1 MQTTVIGLLGP
12 TMDNAGK
19 GASRWERWRPSVALC
34 QQDDLLVNRFEL
46 LYQTKFEALLKRVV
60 KDIRRVSPETEVIA
74 HKVELFDPWDF
85 ETVYGALHDFARA
98 YPFDPEQGQY
108 LVHITT
114 GSHVA
119 QICLFLLTEANYFPA
134 RLLQTGP
141 KAGRAR
147 RPDPRG
153 EYRIIDLDLSKYDR
167 IAMRFRRELDD
178 DISFLKSGIETRNKA
193 FNALIERIERVAA
206 HSADPLLLAGPTGAG
221 KSRLARRIYELKQA
235 RRQLNGPFVEVNC
248 ATLRGDAAMS
258 ALFGHK
264 RGAFTGAV
272 EDRQGLLR
280 AADKGML
287 FLDEVGEL
295 GLDEQSMLLRAIEEK
310 RFLPVGADRETG
322 SEFQLICGTNRNLQA
337 SVAAG
342 RFREDLL
349 ARINLWTFQLPGLAQ
364 RPEDIQPNLSYELDR
379 FAQRHNTRVTFNK
392 EARHRFLSFAVSG
405 EACWTA
411 NFRDLIG
418 AVTRMATLSQG
429 GRITR
434 NNVDE
439 EIARLKN
446 YWRSSNRSGE
456 DHMVADVLGADQ
468 AAGLDRFDRVQLADV
483 LRVCRSSRTLSEA
496 GRRLFSVSRTR
507 RRTANDADR
516 LRKYLAR
523 FDLSWKDVTHP
534 LMGDPNRAP
543 VETMSGVTGRI

>member
-19 GASRWERWRPSVALC
+19 GTSRWERWRPSVALC
-34 QQDDLLVNRFEL
+34 QQEDLLVNRFEL
-46 LYQTKFEALLKRVV
+46 LYQSKFEALLKRVV
-60 KDIRRVSPETEVIA
+60 KDIRHVSPETEVIP
-74 HKVELFDPWDF
+74 HKVELSDPWDF

-98 YPFDPEQGQY
+98 YPFEPEEERY

-119 QICLFLLTEANYFPA
+119 QICLFLLTEANFFPA

-141 KAGRAR
+141 KAGRTR
-147 RPDPRG
+147 HPDPRG

-167 IAMRFRRELDD
+167 IAMRFRREFDD

-193 FNALIERIERVAA
+193 FNALIERIERVAT
-206 HSADPLLLAGPTGAG
+206 HSVDPLLLAGPTGAG
-221 KSRLARRIYELKQA
+221 KSRLARRIYDLKQA
-235 RRQLNGPFVEVNC
+235 RRQLKGPFVEVNC

-264 RGAFTGAV
+264 KGAFTGAV

-280 AADKGML
+280 TADKGML

-322 SEFQLICGTNRNLQA
+322 SDFQLICGSNRDLQA

-342 RFREDLL
+342 GFREDLL

-379 FAQRHNTRVTFNK
+379 FAERHNTRVTFNK
-392 EARHRFLSFAVSG
+392 EARKRFLSFAVS
-405 EACWTA
+405 AKAHWTA

-434 NNVDE
+434 DNVDE
-439 EIARLKN
+439 EIARLKDH
-446 YWRSSNRSGE
+446 WRSSKEDGK
-456 DHMVADVLGADQ
+456 DHMVTHILGADQ
-468 AAGLDRFDRVQLADV
+468 AARLDRFDRVQLADV
-483 LRVCRSSRTLSEA
+483 LKVCRSSRTLSEA

-523 FDLSWKDVTHP
+523 FDLNWKDVTQR
-534 LMGDPNRAP
+534 DRS
-543 VETMSGVTGRI
+543 EGVK